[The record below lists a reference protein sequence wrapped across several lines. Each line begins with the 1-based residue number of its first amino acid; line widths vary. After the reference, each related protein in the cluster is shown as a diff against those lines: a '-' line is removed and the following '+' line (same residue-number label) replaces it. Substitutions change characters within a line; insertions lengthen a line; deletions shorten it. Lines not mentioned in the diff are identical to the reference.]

1 MRVEAGVVG
10 MKAARWFCIGMIRA
24 YQLLVAPLLPRS
36 CRFEPS
42 CSAYG
47 IDAFRQ
53 HGVLAGLA
61 LTGWRLL
68 RCNPWGGHG
77 YDPVPSRFSWRLARP
92 ERRSPSF

>member
-1 MRVEAGVVG
+1 
-10 MKAARWFCIGMIRA
+10 MKAARWLCIGMIRA
-24 YQLLVAPLLPRS
+24 YQLLVSPLLPRT

-47 IDAFRQ
+47 IDAFHR
-53 HGVLAGLA
+53 HGVLAGFV
-61 LTGWRLL
+61 LTAWRLL

-77 YDPVPSRFSWRLARP
+77 YDPVPRHFSWRLARP

>member
-1 MRVEAGVVG
+1 
-10 MKAARWFCIGMIRA
+10 MKAARWLCIGMIRA
-24 YQLLVAPLLPRS
+24 YQLLIGPLLPRS

-47 IDAFRQ
+47 IDAFAR
-53 HGVLAGLA
+53 HGVLAGFL
-61 LTGWRLL
+61 LTLWRLL

-77 YDPVPSRFSWRLARP
+77 YDPVPRKFSWRLARP

>member
-1 MRVEAGVVG
+1 
-10 MKAARWFCIGMIRA
+10 MKAARWLCIGMIRA

-47 IDAFRQ
+47 IDALKQ
-53 HGVLAGLA
+53 HGVLAGMA
-61 LTGWRLL
+61 LIAWRLL

-77 YDPVPSRFSWRLARP
+77 YDPVPPKFSWRLARP